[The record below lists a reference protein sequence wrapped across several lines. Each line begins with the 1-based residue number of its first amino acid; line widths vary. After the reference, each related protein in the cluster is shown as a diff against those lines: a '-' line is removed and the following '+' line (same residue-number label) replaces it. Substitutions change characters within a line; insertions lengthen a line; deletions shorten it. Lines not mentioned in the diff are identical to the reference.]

1 MIDLCLPEDFQ
12 LEGARFLADRKH
24 AFLADEPGV
33 GKSAQ
38 AIRACDL
45 VGAENILVLVPA
57 SVRVNWLQE
66 FAKFS
71 PFDREGVAVM
81 DAKSAPAA
89 KGVTICSYALITP
102 VKVDPQGKR
111 AAQMRKQ
118 AAERQRLRQS
128 LLVRDWDVLIL
139 DEAHC
144 LKERTNSSTKA
155 VYGRGADGLTG
166 LAARASHIWRLSGTP
181 APNYVDEMW
190 THLHAAGLY
199 PGNYYDY
206 VSEFCTGFTSD
217 YGFRITGTKN
227 EVRLKALI
235 AKFMLRRKKK
245 DVVPTL
251 PIIEFEHVLIEPS
264 LVDEEVYF
272 PETIGLGN
280 TYLHAELKQQNEKLK
295 DVAQAGD
302 NTLEYLRSVAASA
315 GTLRRYLGISKVPA
329 YLKHV
334 IPELKALKYDKLV
347 IGAWH
352 SSVIE
357 MLRVGLRDFGAI
369 TLFGET
375 PADKRQQRLDK
386 FKNNRTCRVLIVQV
400 KVAIGFNATKAYRV
414 DILEPSWVP
423 AENKQCI
430 DRVHRIGQDHP
441 VTARFFGCARSV
453 DADITKAL
461 AQKSKEIAKV
471 FD

>member
-1 MIDLCLPEDFQ
+1 MTDLCALEEFQ
-12 LEGARFLADRKH
+12 LVGARFLADRKD
-24 AFLADEPGV
+24 AFLADEPGI
-33 GKSAQ
+33 GKTAQ

-45 VGAENILVLVPA
+45 IGAQNILVLVPA

-66 FAKFS
+66 FKKFS
-71 PFDREGVAVM
+71 PFDRDGVAIL
-81 DAKSAPAA
+81 DAKTAPVAS
-89 KGVTICSYALITP
+89 GVTVCSYALITP
-102 VKVDPQGKR
+102 LKVNPQGR
-111 AAQMRKQ
+111 NASQMRKQ

-128 LLVRDWDVLIL
+128 LLLRDWDVLIL

-144 LKERTNSSTKA
+144 LKERTNGSTKA
-155 VYGRGADGLTG
+155 VYGRIIDGLTG
-166 LAARASHIWRLSGTP
+166 LNASAARCWRLSGTP

-190 THLHAAGLY
+190 THLRAAGLY
-199 PGNYYDY
+199 PRDYYDY
-206 VSEFCTGFTSD
+206 VAEFCTGFTSD
-217 YGFRITGTKN
+217 YGFKINGTKN
-227 EVRLKALI
+227 AERLKALI
-235 AKFMLRRKKK
+235 AKFMLRRKKI
-245 DVVPTL
+245 DVL
-251 PIIEFEHVLIEPS
+251 PQLPAIEFEHVVIEPS

-272 PETIGLGN
+272 PETLIAGPK
-280 TYLHAELKQQNEKLK
+280 YLHAELKAQNEKLK
-295 DVAQAGD
+295 DVTLAG
-302 NTLEYLRSVAASA
+302 TLTIEYLRSVAASS

-329 YLKHV
+329 YLAHV
-334 IPELKALKYDKLV
+334 IPELRALKYNKIV

-352 SSVIE
+352 TTVIE
-357 MLRVGLRDFGAI
+357 MLRTGLHEFGAI

-386 FKNNRTCRVLIVQV
+386 FKNNRACRVLIVQV

-453 DADITKAL
+453 DDDIAKAL
-461 AQKSKEIAKV
+461 MQKSREIAKV